1 VRITKLEDLLPLIA
15 KLPEARRRAIVEG
28 FRDSGARAAARINAA
43 LEEDERLHPRRE
55 GSTPS
60 PSPARGSKYGNKL
73 VEHEGELFHSVG
85 ELRRFIDLQH
95 EQRAGLIK
103 NLQRQVEF
111 PCAVA
116 GVVVCSYFA
125 DFTYTTKEGVHVVE
139 DFKGFRTEVYRLKKR
154 MVEAIY
160 KIKILETG
168 AKTKSSLKV
177 SSKHGGRRK
186 KKARK

>member
-1 VRITKLEDLLPLIA
+1 MRITKLEDLLPLIA

-28 FRDSGARAAARINAA
+28 FRDSGSRAAARINAA
-43 LEEDERLHPRRE
+43 LEEDERLHPRRG

-125 DFTYTTKEGVHVVE
+125 DFVYTRDGREVVE
-139 DFKGFRTEVYRLKKR
+139 DFKGYRTEIYRLKKK
-154 MVEAIY
+154 MVEAAY
-160 KIKILETG
+160 KIKIFETG
-168 AKTKSSLKV
+168 AKAKAAKTAT
-177 SSKHGGRRK
+177 
-186 KKARK
+186 KARRRPKRPRKS

>member
-1 VRITKLEDLLPLIA
+1 MRINKLEDLLPLIA
-15 KLPEARRRAIVEG
+15 KLPEKERRAIVEG

-55 GSTPS
+55 GAPPS

-85 ELRRFIDLQH
+85 EFRRFIELQN

-125 DFTYTTKEGVHVVE
+125 DFVYTRAGREVVE
-139 DFKGFRTEVYRLKKR
+139 DFKGYRTEIYRLKKK
-154 MVEAIY
+154 MVEAAY
-160 KIKILETG
+160 NIKIFETG
-168 AKTKSSLKV
+168 RTREKQGKG
-177 SSKHGGRRK
+177 SKPRRK
-186 KKARK
+186 AKRK